1 MIPMT
6 ASLLG
11 WVNEPFMLRALVA
24 LLLLAPSCAALGVHV
39 VSFRMAFFS
48 DAISHSVF
56 TGIALGL
63 LLGIN
68 PQLSTLLFGL
78 LLGLML
84 IQLSR
89 RSTLSRD
96 SLIAVLLAVAVSFG
110 IVIVSMEKRLA
121 QDFQAA
127 LYGDVLTISN
137 GDLLLIGLVLLG
149 TLLFEILAFN
159 RLILISF
166 SEPMARSHGI
176 RTRFWETS
184 LALWV
189 AVVTLVGLR
198 VVGLLMVTSLM
209 VVPAAAGRNLARGA
223 AGAMG
228 WTVGI
233 ALLASLVGLSA
244 SWTLDSSTGATV
256 ILAAAILFAITLPF
270 ARRSSSRG

>member
-6 ASLLG
+6 STLFGWAS
-11 WVNEPFMLRALVA
+11 EPYMLRALAA

-63 LLGIN
+63 ILGLD
-68 PQLSTLLFGL
+68 PQFSTLLFGL
-78 LLGLML
+78 ILGLIL

-89 RSTLSRD
+89 RSNLSRD

-110 IVIVSMEKRLA
+110 IVVVSMQKRLV
-121 QDFQAA
+121 QDFQTA

-137 GDLLLIGLVLLG
+137 VDIFWIGLVLLG
-149 TLLFEILAFN
+149 TLLFEIIAFN

-176 RTRFWETS
+176 RTRFWETT

-189 AVVTLVGLR
+189 AVVTLIGLR

-228 WTVGI
+228 WSVGV

-244 SWTLDSSTGATV
+244 SWVLDSSTGATV
-256 ILAAAILFAITLPF
+256 ILAAALLFGLTLPF
-270 ARRSSSRG
+270 ASKSRIS